1 MKLQYSG
8 QQVLSIEGIIL
19 TPGLN
24 EVSEQHMS
32 KLSENKK
39 FLAMQKE
46 GIFSSVSKE
55 TKKAATPKEE
65 SAPVAEKAVET
76 DVKVKKSK

>member
-8 QQVLSIEGIIL
+8 QQVLSIEGILL
-19 TPGLN
+19 TPGLQ
-24 EVSEQHMS
+24 EVSDQHME
-32 KLSENKK
+32 KLLVNPK

-46 GIFSSVSKE
+46 GIFAVVTKEDKATAKE
-55 TKKAATPKEE
+55 TV
-65 SAPVAEKAVET
+65 SAPVEKAVET